1 MFAPG
6 PPRRRRCPPPQ
17 RAVRVPRMSSG
28 GSGPRRLPFDPID
41 EAARQWAEH
50 WDGVPQMHAVTSI
63 MRVQQLVLARLDGLL
78 KPLGLT
84 FARYEALVLLT
95 FSSRGSLPLG
105 KMGER
110 LQVHPTSVTSIIDR
124 LEAAGH
130 VVRRRHPDDGR
141 AVLAELTP
149 SGRAVVEAA
158 TADLVATDFALEAL
172 SEQMLAELSA
182 LLRPVREA
190 AGDF

>member
-1 MFAPG
+1 MGAPR
-6 PPRRRRCPPPQ
+6 P
-17 RAVRVPRMSSG
+17 S
-28 GSGPRRLPFDPID
+28 LPFDPID
-41 EAARQWAEH
+41 EAARQWATH
-50 WDGVPQMHAVTSI
+50 WDGVSQMHAVTSL
-63 MRVQQLVLARLDGLL
+63 MRVQQLVLGRLDALL

-110 LQVHPTSVTSIIDR
+110 LQVHPTSVTSIVDR
-124 LEAAGH
+124 LESAGL
-130 VVRRRHPDDGR
+130 VLRRRHPEDGR
-141 AVLAELTP
+141 AVLAEIT
-149 SGRAVVEAA
+149 SEGRSLVEQA
-158 TADLVATDFALEAL
+158 TRELVGADFGLGALDESELRGL
-172 SEQMLAELSA
+172 SD

>member
-1 MFAPG
+1 MTP
-6 PPRRRRCPPPQ
+6 
-17 RAVRVPRMSSG
+17 
-28 GSGPRRLPFDPID
+28 LPFDPID
-41 EAARQWAEH
+41 EAARQWSSR
-50 WDGVPQMHAVTSI
+50 WDGVTPMHAVTSL
-63 MRVQQLVLARLDGLL
+63 MRVQQLVLGRLDGLL

-110 LQVHPTSVTSIIDR
+110 LQVHPTSVTSIVDR
-124 LEAAGH
+124 LEADRL
-130 VVRRRHPDDGR
+130 VVRRRHPEDGR
-141 AVLAELTP
+141 AVLAEITP
-149 SGRAVVEAA
+149 RGKELVEQA
-158 TADLVATDFALEAL
+158 TAALVDTDFGLGALDDDR
-172 SEQMLAELSA
+172 LAELST